1 MLGKI
6 VFTSMSAACLL
17 NATTAFA
24 QQSASATEPA
34 RAASSPQA
42 DTPAVAGASTDHEA
56 LNADI
61 DSLLGTASNSAP
73 ASAQPS
79 SSSSTVTAPAPTQA
93 TAPVADSA
101 DATADT
107 PAGNAAVNAEMDSL
121 LAPSANQAKDSSLTY
136 PESIPVKLKK
146 DDPETAN
153 QTVRA
158 APTQLEEIVVTATKR
173 PELVREIPASISV
186 LTGQKL
192 QDMGVHELKDFIQ
205 SVPGINSQDEIAGAT
220 QRKLAI
226 RGVGPDN
233 NTNQTVGIVYGDVAL
248 SDPYGSY
255 TVADP
260 DPWDLKTVEVL
271 KGPQGTLFGATSLAG
286 VIRYMPNT
294 PELGTWSGLLSSDW
308 IHVNQGGTEPSFG
321 VVLNAP
327 VGETVALR
335 VAGSWQ
341 HKPGVLDVDNPSYKK
356 ANADEGYTRTG
367 RVMALWQPNEKFALN
382 AWYIKGQRNAPDMGF
397 LTNSDGVFVRKDT
410 PAPSPVENGY
420 SLATLD
426 ARYVFDWA
434 TLVSI
439 SAYQTKNSYNDSDS
453 SYIVEPL
460 ALLGLRT
467 LHARR
472 KVDTSGYQQE
482 LRLVSPSDGPWTW
495 LAGGY
500 ISTYTAEINSTLNVY
515 PGLTVLANLLNTLPL
530 SAIASL
536 YDPQQGLIATT
547 TGLHPVKADEK
558 ALFGELSRTLG
569 DDWKV
574 TLGGRL
580 YNAGV
585 SGTSVKSGAA
595 AVLGG
600 PSTQSVDSVGKGF
613 SPKAS
618 VTWHYSDELMMYG
631 TVSRGFQYGGF
642 NIGVLTSVPPTYKSS
657 TLWNYELGVRT
668 DWLDRTLRFDLTGF
682 YDPWKNPQVYQGTS
696 DNIGSFTANV
706 GAARSVGAETTVS
719 YLTPIPGLTLET
731 AAAYVVADTT
741 VAYTDSRG
749 NVIAPGTALP
759 SSPKVQATTTIS
771 YGHDFGPWRTQTAL
785 MHTYQG
791 TAFNN
796 IEHDVQVGGYNM
808 LNLNFAVSRN
818 DLALSPSLSFQINN
832 LTNVDAMTSALGG
845 ADNIPG
851 NPELSHAITPRL
863 YVFTQPRSFRLNLT
877 AKF

>member
-1 MLGKI
+1 M
-6 VFTSMSAACLL
+6 
-17 NATTAFA
+17 
-24 QQSASATEPA
+24 
-34 RAASSPQA
+34 
-42 DTPAVAGASTDHEA
+42 
-56 LNADI
+56 
-61 DSLLGTASNSAP
+61 
-73 ASAQPS
+73 
-79 SSSSTVTAPAPTQA
+79 
-93 TAPVADSA
+93 
-101 DATADT
+101 
-107 PAGNAAVNAEMDSL
+107 
-121 LAPSANQAKDSSLTY
+121 
-136 PESIPVKLKK
+136 
-146 DDPETAN
+146 
-153 QTVRA
+153 
-158 APTQLEEIVVTATKR
+158 VTATKR
-173 PELVREIPASISV
+173 SELVRDIPSSISV
-186 LTGQKL
+186 LSGQKL

-294 PELGTWSGLLSSDW
+294 PELENWTGLLSADW
-308 IHVNQGGTEPSFG
+308 IHTDQGGTEPSFG

-327 VGETVALR
+327 VGDTVALR
-335 VAGSWQ
+335 FAGSWQ

-356 ANADEGYTRTG
+356 VDADEGYTRTG
-367 RVMALWQPNEKFALN
+367 RAMALWQPNEKFTLN
-382 AWYIKGQRNAPDMGF
+382 AWYIRGQRNAPDMGY

-420 SLATLD
+420 SLGTLD

-472 KVDTSGYQQE
+472 KVETSGYQQE
-482 LRLVSPSDGPWTW
+482 LRLVSPDGGPWTW
-495 LAGGY
+495 LAGAY
-500 ISTYTAEINSTLNVY
+500 ISTYTAEINSALNVY
-515 PGLTVLANLLNTLPL
+515 PGLSVLANLLNTLPL
-530 SAIASL
+530 SAVASL
-536 YDPQQGLIATT
+536 YDPQNGLVATT
-547 TGLHPVKADEK
+547 TGLHPVKADER

-569 DDWKV
+569 DDWKI

-580 YNAGV
+580 YSAGV

-595 AVLGG
+595 SALGG
-600 PSTQSVDSVGKGF
+600 PATQSVDSVGKGF

-618 VTWHYSDELMMYG
+618 VTWHYNDEIMAYG

-657 TLWNYELGVRT
+657 TLWNYELGLRT
-668 DWLDRTLRFDLTGF
+668 DWLDRTLRFDITGF

-706 GAARSVGAETTVS
+706 GAARSFGGETTVS
-719 YLTPIPGLTLET
+719 YLTPIAGLTLET
-731 AAAYVVADTT
+731 AAAYVIADTT

-771 YGHDFGPWRTQTAL
+771 YGHDFGVWHTQTAL

-791 TAFNN
+791 TAWNN
-796 IEHDVQVGGYNM
+796 IEHDVEVGGYNM